1 LSALSEDFNK
11 LIMAESELAY
21 HSPAREIGG
30 EKCAV
35 FGIVNLPQAATFT
48 AEGLFA
54 LQHRGHES
62 SGVASSDWG
71 NTLFSHK
78 GIGKVSEVYNPA
90 QVDLASTLP
99 GNMAIGHNR
108 YGTYTRRPVQEHIQ
122 PVLNDSNTLA
132 LSHNGN
138 LPDTARIETFLNEQG
153 IKTDQLNDTE
163 MMHAVIAHFV
173 DKGAPLEDAVLEA
186 VPLFTGSF
194 SLLAMD
200 SEKIVAI
207 RDSRG
212 IRPLSI
218 GLKNGGYVFSSET
231 CGLDIIEAQHIRDVN
246 PGEMVIATRD
256 GGLLS
261 VEFAEGIQKLDIFEF
276 VYFARPDSYLS
287 GQNVYAVRERLGKI
301 LWEESRVK
309 GDLVIAVPDS
319 GTPAAQGYAEA
330 AGIPHKEGFVKNRY
344 VGRTF
349 IIPGQDRRAHEVR
362 MKLNPL
368 RDVITNKRLVVVD
381 DSIVRGTTS
390 REIVK
395 RLRNAGAREVH
406 MVITCP
412 PIRFPDFYGIDT
424 PNQSALIAS
433 SRSIEE
439 IRRFIGADSLHYLSF
454 DGMVKA
460 TGLPES
466 VFSTSCFTG
475 EYPIDIGK
483 RRDEIIYP

>member
-1 LSALSEDFNK
+1 
-11 LIMAESELAY
+11 MAESELTY

-35 FGIVNLPQAATFT
+35 FGIINASEAATLT

-62 SGVASSDWG
+62 SGVVSSDWG

-90 QVDLASTLP
+90 QVNLVSALP

-108 YGTYTRRPVQEHIQ
+108 YGTYSRSPAEEHIQ
-122 PVLNDSNTLA
+122 PVLNDSNNLA
-132 LSHNGN
+132 FSHNGN
-138 LPDTARIETFLNEQG
+138 LPDTTKLEEFLDQQG
-153 IKTDQLNDTE
+153 IQYNHLNDSE
-163 MMHAVIAHFV
+163 MMHAAIVHFV
-173 DKGAPLEDAVLEA
+173 DRGAPLEDAVFEA

-194 SLLAMD
+194 SLLVMD
-200 SEKIVAI
+200 REKIVAI

-231 CGLDIIEAQHIRDVN
+231 CGLDIIDAQHIRDVN
-246 PGEMVIATRD
+246 PGEMVIANKD

-261 VEFAEGIQKLDIFEF
+261 VEFAKGDQRLDVFEF
-276 VYFARPDSYLS
+276 VYFARPDSYLL
-287 GQNVYAVRERLGKI
+287 GQSVDAVRNRFGRT
-301 LWEESRVK
+301 LWKESRVT
-309 GDLVIAVPDS
+309 GDMVIAVPDS
-319 GTPAAQGYAEA
+319 GTPAAIGYGEA
-330 AGIPHKEGFVKNRY
+330 SGIPFKEGFVKNRY

-368 RDVITNKRLVVVD
+368 RDVIANKRLVVVD

-406 MVITCP
+406 LVITCP
-412 PIRFPDFYGIDT
+412 PIKFPDFYGIDT
-424 PNQSALIAS
+424 PNQSALIAT
-433 SRSIEE
+433 SRNIDE
-439 IRRFIGADSLHYLSF
+439 ICRFIGADSLHFLSF
-454 DGMVKA
+454 DGMIRA

-466 VFSTSCFTG
+466 VFSTACFTG
-475 EYPIDIGK
+475 EYLIGIGK
-483 RRDEIIYP
+483 REQEITY